1 MISAT
6 SNALVQRRGSLIQR
20 RNSKRFV
27 LSELS
32 SVAAAAAAAAIA
44 AEPAIKDAETSQK
57 DDYLSIAD
65 LDGSDDDETF
75 KVPDIVLDILPE
87 APLSPITYC
96 RDPTDTVEDV
106 PEWKLLKLLK
116 KENA

>member
-32 SVAAAAAAAAIA
+32 AAVAAVAAVAADQTNK
-44 AEPAIKDAETSQK
+44 EQPESPSPQK
-57 DDYLSIAD
+57 DDYLTD
-65 LDGSDDDETF
+65 FDGSDDDDNF

-87 APLSPITYC
+87 APSSPITYC
-96 RDPTDTVEDV
+96 RDPTDTVEEV

-116 KENA
+116 NDIA